1 MLAVV
6 HNWRIRVLMFACAGL
21 AAIST
26 AMAADTSASARHLVE
41 TVMSEVVHELE
52 ARRDAIRDDS
62 TCLDEIVERLVIPH
76 FDLERMSRRVLRK
89 RWNGA
94 SVDQQTR
101 FIAAFRTTLVQTYAA
116 VLGAYDGQ
124 SVAYLEPVPRKKEG
138 EVVVPV
144 QITGSGGQPIRVAY
158 AMHQPAAGW
167 KVFDVAVDGISIV
180 MTFRS
185 SFRSKIARDGIDALI
200 SNLEEKNMARGS

>member
-1 MLAVV
+1 
-6 HNWRIRVLMFACAGL
+6 
-21 AAIST
+21 
-26 AMAADTSASARHLVE
+26 
-41 TVMSEVVHELE
+41 MSEVVHELE
-52 ARRDAIRDDS
+52 SRRDAIRDDP

-76 FDLERMSRRVLRK
+76 FDLERMSRRVLGK
-89 RWNGA
+89 RWNGV

-116 VLGAYDGQ
+116 VLGAYDGH
-124 SVAYLEPVPRKKEG
+124 SVAYLETVPRKKES

-158 AMHQPAAGW
+158 ALHQPAVGW
-167 KVFDVAVDGISIV
+167 RVFDVAVDGVSIV
-180 MTFRS
+180 TNFRS

-200 SNLEEKNMARGS
+200 SNLEEKAMARGS